1 MQPPG
6 CLLSK
11 NWTVVLG
18 EAQNPTP
25 LCTAGGCDP
34 QGSVWETARR
44 GLRTFPTRLQPE
56 QAILPPAPP
65 ETSRRASLVPARV
78 HSSMVTTAKKGRAQ
92 RPSADDAHTEEDV
105 LTHCE
110 RGCPLRS

>member
-11 NWTVVLG
+11 NSTAVLG

-25 LCTAGGCDP
+25 LCTAGGSDP

-44 GLRTFPTRLQPE
+44 GLRTFPTRPQPE
-56 QAILPPAPP
+56 RAILPPAPP
-65 ETSRRASLVPARV
+65 ETSRRASLVPACV
-78 HSSMVTTAKKGRAQ
+78 HSGMVTTAKKGRASV
-92 RPSADDAHTEEDV
+92 RPRTMLTEEDV

-110 RGCPLRS
+110 RVCPLRS